1 MGYSVTPVYRVEFS
15 LTNPHQ
21 GMTPV
26 AWDTR
31 KDGRASLINL
41 TKLVE
46 SFNAS
51 FQPGS
56 TNEHIGEK
64 GMIVEAW
71 LIRQSDDTIV
81 AHWSEV

>member
-1 MGYSVTPVYRVEFS
+1 MGYSVTPAYRVEFS
-15 LTNPHQ
+15 LKNPHQ

-31 KDGRASLINL
+31 KDGRASLVNL

-46 SFNAS
+46 SFNK
-51 FQPGS
+51 PGGV
-56 TNEHIGEK
+56 NEHIG
-64 GMIVEAW
+64 GTIAEAW
-71 LIRQSDDTIV
+71 LMRQADDTIV